1 MSSSPNVEK
10 TNLGQPSLDQS
21 SRSKPSVSE
30 LDSNNADLSGLSDL
44 GFRSRALMTLFFG
57 VIIAFFLTWFMHA
70 LIESSQKELDEGVRA
85 NLLDFVR
92 INREETSQRK
102 NLKAQRPEMDEAP
115 PAPAAPQADPQGAVD
130 VSLAV
135 ALPEVSSNIDVDV
148 SMDMGIGMGDGEYLP
163 IVKMS
168 PTYPAKARMN
178 EIEGSCLV
186 TYTVTVTG
194 ATKDISAVK
203 GECPKVFARSAKLAA
218 KKFKYKP
225 RVIDGVAVEVPN
237 VFNRF
242 DFKLYKAEDD
252 K

>member
-1 MSSSPNVEK
+1 MNSTKIPAAKPN
-10 TNLGQPSLDQS
+10 T
-21 SRSKPSVSE
+21 SKVH
-30 LDSNNADLSGLSDL
+30 LTDLVDGGFIYRGLV
-44 GFRSRALMTLFFG
+44 TLFFG
-57 VIIAFFLTWFMHA
+57 IIIAFFLTWFMHA

-102 NLKAQRPEMDEAP
+102 NVKAQRPEMDEAP
-115 PAPAAPQADPQGAVD
+115 AAPAAPEADPQGAVD

-135 ALPEVSSNIDVDV
+135 SLPQVSNHIDVDI
-148 SMDMGIGMGDGEYLP
+148 SMDMGISMGDGEYLP

-168 PTYPAKARMN
+168 PTYPAKARLN
-178 EIEGSCLV
+178 ETEGSCLV

-194 ATKDISAVK
+194 ATKNITVVQ
-203 GECPKVFARSAKLAA
+203 GQCPKIFSRSAKMAA

-225 RVIDGVAVEVPN
+225 RVIDGEAVEVPN
-237 VFNRF
+237 VSNRF

-252 K
+252 N

>member
-1 MSSSPNVEK
+1 MKS
-10 TNLGQPSLDQS
+10 TNIHDAKEN
-21 SRSKPSVSE
+21 RSGVKLTDLVDNGFNYRASV
-30 LDSNNADLSGLSDL
+30 
-44 GFRSRALMTLFFG
+44 TVFFG
-57 VIIAFFLTWFMHA
+57 IIIAFFLTWFMHA

-92 INREETSQRK
+92 INREEASQRK
-102 NLKAQRPEMDEAP
+102 NVKAQRPEMDEAP
-115 PAPAAPQADPQGAVD
+115 AAPAAPEADPQGAVD

-135 ALPEVSSNIDVDV
+135 SLPQVANHIDVDI
-148 SMDMGIGMGDGEYLP
+148 SMDMGVSMGDGEYLP

-168 PTYPAKARMN
+168 PTYPAKARLN

-194 ATKDISAVK
+194 ATKGISVVK
-203 GECPKVFARSAKLAA
+203 GQCPKIFARSAKMAA

-225 RVIDGVAVEVPN
+225 RVIDGEAVEVPN
-237 VFNRF
+237 VSNRF

-252 K
+252 N